1 MKGDTAVLDL
11 YTHFVRKDDMSDE
24 DMMKREKQKKADIQ
38 AAMGLLQNAGYGI
51 FKLDAIKSE
60 PADDGE
66 GKDEGK
72 NPADG
77 SDAGGPRDDG
87 TSGTPDSGKSMDGAD
102 ADAGG
107 PRDNGTDGAAVALT
121 NDYVPINKAEKAA
134 VKAALAAVRKSAADP
149 DNDGDNDADPAGD
162 TDGDAASVD
171 PAKPAPMPAMKT
183 GKTKKADPKMPK
195 KPVACADESDM
206 PNPNEMAGGDGPD
219 GEGSDPDDESVQEI
233 THQKSGKT
241 KKTDAPVDIAA
252 LIRGEFAKAETNL
265 KTVVDGLRGEVSAL
279 ATRVEKSEAASA
291 NVTKRLSAIVPAQAP
306 GEGSGA
312 VRKSGNELPAPLDTG
327 YATMRR

>member
-1 MKGDTAVLDL
+1 MAKLQVKANELRDVKVRLVSLVKRGANRLPIRVMKGDTAVLDL

-87 TSGTPDSGKSMDGAD
+87 TSGTPDSGKLMDGAD

-162 TDGDAASVD
+162 TDGDATTVD

-183 GKTKKADPKMPK
+183 GKTTKADPKMSK

-206 PNPNEMAGGDGPD
+206 PNPNEMAGG
-219 GEGSDPDDESVQEI
+219 VF
-233 THQKSGKT
+233 HWM
-241 KKTDAPVDIAA
+241 
-252 LIRGEFAKAETNL
+252 
-265 KTVVDGLRGEVSAL
+265 VDGL
-279 ATRVEKSEAASA
+279 K
-291 NVTKRLSAIVPAQAP
+291 PAKP
-306 GEGSGA
+306 
-312 VRKSGNELPAPLDTG
+312 ELVLDPNAD
-327 YATMRR
+327 YL